1 VQARDRPP
9 ATSREAGVLHKPL
22 FGSSALATTRNPCH
36 SASSTAGAGV
46 DSFSYFIVFYGLILG
61 LALTELLGGFAHM
74 VRAKALK
81 KLEPQT
87 ALLAIFI
94 LIDICSTWVDGWLSL
109 KSVTVD
115 FAGLWAP
122 VLLAICFYL
131 AAAVVFP
138 HDEADHQRL
147 ADYYRERKRFVVA
160 LLLAAEMLIH
170 VTYLQVFKDRLA
182 HRPAVFWL
190 WTVPYNLAIE
200 SSMVALLFVRSRRA
214 NILLLTALI
223 LLLTIPY
230 WDQSAIQNAVGRKWG
245 Y

>member
-1 VQARDRPP
+1 
-9 ATSREAGVLHKPL
+9 L
-22 FGSSALATTRNPCH
+22 
-36 SASSTAGAGV
+36 
-46 DSFSYFIVFYGLILG
+46 DSFSYFVVFYGLLLG

-74 VRAKALK
+74 VRAKALQ

-94 LIDICSTWVDGWLSL
+94 LIDICSTWVDGWLTL
-109 KSVTVD
+109 KTVTVD
-115 FAGLWAP
+115 LAGLWAP

-131 AAAVVFP
+131 AASVVFP
-138 HDEADHQRL
+138 HDEADHERL

-160 LLLAAEMLIH
+160 LLLAVEMLIH
-170 VTYLQVFKDRLA
+170 VAYLPVFKDRLA
-182 HRPAVFWL
+182 HQPALFWL
-190 WTVPYNLAIE
+190 WTVPYNVAIE

-214 NILLLTALI
+214 NVLLLTALI

-230 WDQSAIQNAVGRKWG
+230 WDQGAIQNAVARKWG